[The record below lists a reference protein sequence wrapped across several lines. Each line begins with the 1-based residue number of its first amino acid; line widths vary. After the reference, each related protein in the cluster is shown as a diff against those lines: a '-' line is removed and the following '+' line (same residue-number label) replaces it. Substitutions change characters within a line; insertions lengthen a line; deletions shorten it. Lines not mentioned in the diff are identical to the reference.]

1 MARRVRS
8 YSLETRTARLKLETR
23 KKPYTAQIAP
33 GIQLAYRRNKG
44 AGVWSVKAPFGLKKF
59 SIADD
64 LEDAN
69 GESVMTYWQALD
81 KARSLARAG
90 EGSANRLITVSEA
103 VDNYEADLTVRGALP
118 DNATAIRRNMPDT
131 LAAKPVALLT
141 EKELRTWRNGI
152 VKRGL
157 KPASAD
163 RVARVFKAA
172 LHLAASDDPRIINVS
187 AWKNGLKR
195 LPDGET
201 ARNVILSDT
210 VVSAVVRAC
219 YDDEHELGVLV
230 VALACTGA
238 RESQV
243 LRLDVFD
250 LQDDRDDPRL
260 MMPSSRKGRN
270 RKIQRKPL
278 PIPPRLARVLRQA
291 AAGRAPHARLL
302 DTVRNLSERFRLAT
316 KQLDLDPAATPYALR
331 HSSIVRMLLNN
342 VPVRVVASH
351 HDTSVEM
358 IEKHY
363 SRYITEVS
371 DTLTRRTL
379 LDFGASATADNV
391 VPIGSR
397 LAAG

>member
-8 YSLETRTARLKLETR
+8 YSLETRTARLKLDPR

-59 SIADD
+59 AIADD

-81 KARSLARAG
+81 KARALARAG
-90 EGSANRLITVSEA
+90 EGSSDALVTVKEA
-103 VDNYEADLTVRGALP
+103 VDNYEADLAARGAQL
-118 DNATAIRRNMPDT
+118 DNATAIRRNLPDT
-131 LAAKPVALLT
+131 LAAKPVALLS

-172 LHLAASDDPRIINVS
+172 LHLAASDDPRIINVN
-187 AWKNGLKR
+187 AWRNGLKR
-195 LPDGET
+195 LPDGDT
-201 ARNVILSDT
+201 ARNVILSDKA
-210 VVSAVVRAC
+210 VSAVVRAC
-219 YDDEHELGVLV
+219 YDDEDQLGLFIET
-230 VALACTGA
+230 LACTGA

-243 LRLDVFD
+243 LRIDVFD

-278 PIPPRLARVLRQA
+278 PISPRLAAVLRQA
-291 AAGRAPHARLL
+291 AAGRAPHARLF
-302 DTVRNLSERFRLAT
+302 DRIRNLSERFRIAT
-316 KQLDLDPAATPYALR
+316 KHLSLDAETTPYALR
-331 HSSIVRMLLNN
+331 HSSIVRMLLNG

-371 DTLTRRTL
+371 DDLTRRTL
-379 LDFGASATADNV
+379 LDFGTPAPADNV
-391 VPIGSR
+391 VSIARG
-397 LAAG
+397 

>member
-1 MARRVRS
+1 MARRIRS
-8 YSLETRTARLKLETR
+8 YSLETRTTRLKLDPR

-59 SIADD
+59 AIADD
-64 LEDAN
+64 LEDSN

-81 KARSLARAG
+81 KARTIARAG
-90 EGSANRLITVSEA
+90 EGSSDALVTVKEA
-103 VDNYEADLTVRGALP
+103 VDNYEADLAARGAQK
-118 DNATAIRRNMPDT
+118 DNATAIRRNLPDT

-141 EKELRTWRNGI
+141 EKELRTWRNNI

-163 RVARVFKAA
+163 RVARVLKAA
-172 LHLAASDDPRIINVS
+172 LHLAASDDPRIVNVI

-201 ARNVILSDT
+201 ARNVILSDNT
-210 VVSAVVRAC
+210 VNAVVRAS
-219 YDDEHELGVLV
+219 YEDEHELGVLIGT
-230 VALACTGA
+230 LAESGA

-243 LRLDVFD
+243 LRVEVADLLDDPVA
-250 LQDDRDDPRL
+250 PRL

-278 PIPPRLARVLRQA
+278 PISPHLAAVLRQA
-291 AAGRAPHARLL
+291 AIGRASHAPLL
-302 DTVRNLSERFRLAT
+302 DPVRNLSGRFRTAT
-316 KQLDLDPAATPYALR
+316 KHLGLDPGTTPYALR
-331 HSSIVRMLLNN
+331 HSSIVRMLLNG

-358 IEKHY
+358 IERHY
-363 SRYITEVS
+363 SRYITDVS
-371 DTLTRRTL
+371 DILTRRTL
-379 LDFGASATADNV
+379 LDFSVPAAADNV
-391 VPIGSR
+391 VSIARG
-397 LAAG
+397 

>member
-1 MARRVRS
+1 MARRIRS
-8 YSLETRTARLKLETR
+8 YSLETRTARLKLDPR

-59 SIADD
+59 AIADD

-69 GESVMTYWQALD
+69 GVSVLTYWQALD
-81 KARSLARAG
+81 NARTLARAG
-90 EGSANRLITVSEA
+90 EGSSDALVTVGEA
-103 VDNYEADLTVRGALP
+103 VDNYEADLVARGKQK
-118 DNATAIRRNMPDT
+118 DNATAIRRNLPTAM
-131 LAAKPVALLT
+131 AAKPVALLT
-141 EKELRTWRNGI
+141 EKESRTWRNGM

-172 LHLAASDDPRIINVS
+172 LNLAASDDPRIVNVNT
-187 AWKNGLKR
+187 WKNGLKR

-201 ARNVILSDT
+201 ARNVILSDQT
-210 VVSAVVRAC
+210 VGAVVHAC
-219 YDDEHELGVLV
+219 YDDEHELGVFV
-230 VALACTGA
+230 EALACTGS

-243 LRLDVFD
+243 SRLDVFD
-250 LQDDRDDPRL
+250 LQDDRDDQRL
-260 MMPSSRKGRN
+260 MMPSSLKGRN
-270 RKIQRKPL
+270 RKIERKPL
-278 PIPPRLARVLRQA
+278 PIPSHLATVLRKS
-291 AAGRAPHARLL
+291 AAGRALHSRLL
-302 DTVRNLSERFRLAT
+302 DPIRNLSGRFRAAT
-316 KQLDLDPAATPYALR
+316 KHLGLDPETTPYALR
-331 HSSIVRMLLNN
+331 HSSIVRMLLNG

-371 DTLTRRTL
+371 DSLTRRTL
-379 LDFGASATADNV
+379 LDFGAPAPRTNV
-391 VPIGSR
+391 VSI
-397 LAAG
+397 AGR

>member
-8 YSLETRTARLKLETR
+8 YSLETRTARLKLELR
-23 KKPYTAQIAP
+23 KKPYPAQIAP

-44 AGVWSVKAPFGLKKF
+44 AGVWSVKAQFGLKKF

-81 KARSLARAG
+81 KARTLARAG
-90 EGSANRLITVSEA
+90 EGSCDALVTVREA
-103 VDNYEADLTVRGALP
+103 VDNYEADLAARGALL
-118 DNATAIRRNMPDT
+118 DNATAIRRNLPDA
-131 LAAKPVALLT
+131 LAAKPVALLN

-172 LHLAASDDPRIINVS
+172 LHLAASDDPRIINVN

-201 ARNVILSDT
+201 ARNVILGDNT
-210 VVSAVVRAC
+210 VSAVVRAC
-219 YDDEHELGVLV
+219 YDDEHELGVFVDL
-230 VALACTGA
+230 LAETGA

-243 LRLDVFD
+243 LRVEVAD
-250 LQDDRDDPRL
+250 LLNDLVAPRL
-260 MMPSSRKGRN
+260 MMPTSRKGRN

-278 PIPPRLARVLRQA
+278 PISPRLAVILRQVA
-291 AAGRAPHARLL
+291 VGRAPNAPLL
-302 DTVRNLSERFRLAT
+302 DPIRNLSKCFRVAT
-316 KQLDLDPAATPYALR
+316 KRLDLDPETTPYALR
-331 HSSIVRMLLNN
+331 HSCIVRMLLNG

-358 IEKHY
+358 IERHY
-363 SRYITEVS
+363 SRYISDVS
-371 DTLTRRTL
+371 DILTRRAL
-379 LDFGASATADNV
+379 LDFSTPAAADNV
-391 VPIGSR
+391 VLISGR
-397 LAAG
+397 